1 MLVSLMGNTLW
12 SFNIAKWYCYTW
24 FTYYFDGDFPVRK
37 LLVYPRVVSI
47 QAAAWWSSPI
57 DHRIDAWTPPSSD
70 VCDWNQLNIPS
81 SAIKCRKGSSV
92 TLQKKSMNKHEQT
105 DNQLNVVRECL
116 GNWWYLHQMVVLS
129 LDANNIPR
137 FSSSDNLRSP
147 TTSRTSPYL
156 LTLHWSH
163 TDVVLLGGWVNPQ
176 RCHQTW
182 RAAKKSSS
190 RMQVF
195 TRKSIINEGFNGDI
209 IYKWWIR

>member
-1 MLVSLMGNTLW
+1 MVLLYLIYLLFWWWFSSSQTVSLPEGSFHPSCGMMIIPNWPQNWCLDTTKQRCLW
-12 SFNIAKWYCYTW
+12 LKSAEHPKFSN
-24 FTYYFDGDFPVRK
+24 
-37 LLVYPRVVSI
+37 
-47 QAAAWWSSPI
+47 QMQE
-57 DHRIDAWTPPSSD
+57 RIKRDPA
-70 VCDWNQLNIPS
+70 
-81 SAIKCRKGSSV
+81 
-92 TLQKKSMNKHEQT
+92 KKSMNKHEQT